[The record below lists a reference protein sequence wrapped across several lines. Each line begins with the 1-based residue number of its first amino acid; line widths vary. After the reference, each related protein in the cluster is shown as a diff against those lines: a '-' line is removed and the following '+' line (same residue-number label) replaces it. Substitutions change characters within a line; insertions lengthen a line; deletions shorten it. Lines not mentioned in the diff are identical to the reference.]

1 MTSEQKVEAGIG
13 SFDAITV
20 TEKFAT
26 ENPELIK
33 AFLEVTDEANASWTG
48 SDEQVAAVAVG
59 SGMEVEVAKSTAA
72 GLIAPSAQEQID
84 TYFNEGGIAV
94 QAAASLGL
102 VFSGADGTEALA
114 KTIDGSFLE

>member
-1 MTSEQKVEAGIG
+1 M
-13 SFDAITV
+13 
-20 TEKFAT
+20 
-26 ENPELIK
+26 
-33 AFLEVTDEANASWTG
+33 TDEANASWTG